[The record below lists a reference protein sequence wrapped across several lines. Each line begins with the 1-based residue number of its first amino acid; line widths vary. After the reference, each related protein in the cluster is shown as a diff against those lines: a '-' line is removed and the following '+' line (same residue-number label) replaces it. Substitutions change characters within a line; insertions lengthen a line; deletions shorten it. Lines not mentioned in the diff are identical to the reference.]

1 MYLSDIK
8 RDDRFEGYL
17 IVRSAEQRASANGK
31 NYLDMTLADKS
42 GSINAKMWDGT
53 VQPPLA
59 GSIVKVRATGN
70 EFNGRMQLRVE
81 KIRAAE
87 SRDQV
92 DMSALIPCAPRD
104 PNEMLGEVVRAADH
118 IADPD
123 LRRITCEL
131 LDRAGD
137 KLLTFPAAKQ
147 MHHAER
153 SGLLHHTTTMLRAAN
168 AIMSVYPQLNA
179 SLLIAGVIVHDLAK
193 IDEMDADTLGLV
205 SDYSVDGKL
214 IGHIVRGVVNI
225 QLAAEKTKANP
236 GKALLLQHMVL
247 SHHGIPEY
255 GSPLAPKFPEAE
267 VLNTIDTLDARLYEM
282 DEALSRAR
290 PSRPGGMTFGEEMH
304 ALANPQCKV
313 NTIAEALPFYM
324 EIIEY
329 HAKKGWGSASFA
341 TWVDSKDGARAEEM
355 PKLKLTHAEE
365 LARLLGSQGLA
376 VGVKP
381 GDLTGTYVVTVNW

>member
-255 GSPLAPKFPEAE
+255 GSPLAPKVPEAE

-282 DEALSRAR
+282 DEALSRAI
-290 PSRPGGMTFGEEMH
+290 PGGFSE
-304 ALANPQCKV
+304 KV
-313 NTIAEALPFYM
+313 
-324 EIIEY
+324 
-329 HAKKGWGSASFA
+329 WGL
-341 TWVDSKDGARAEEM
+341 DNRQLYRIPEDE
-355 PKLKLTHAEE
+355 
-365 LARLLGSQGLA
+365 
-376 VGVKP
+376 VK
-381 GDLTGTYVVTVNW
+381 

>member
-1 MYLSDIK
+1 MLLSEIR
-8 RDDRFEGYL
+8 RDDKFEGFL
-17 IVRSAEQRASANGK
+17 IVRSAEQRAAASGK
-31 NYLDMTLADKS
+31 NYLDMTLADRS

-53 VQPPLA
+53 VQPPIA

-87 SRDQV
+87 NRDGV
-92 DMSALIPCAPRD
+92 DMSTLIPCAPED
-104 PNEMLGEVVRAADH
+104 PKAMLEEIVRAADH

-131 LDRAGD
+131 LDRAGS

-153 SGLLHHTTTMLRAAN
+153 SGLLHHMTTMLKAAR
-168 AIMSVYPQLNA
+168 AIMTVYPQLNA
-179 SLLIAGVIVHDLAK
+179 SLLTAGVIVHDLAK
-193 IDEMDADTLGLV
+193 IDEMDADALGLV

-214 IGHIVRGVVNI
+214 LGHIVRGVVNI
-225 QLAAEKTKANP
+225 ELAAQKTGASR

-267 VLNTIDTLDARLYEM
+267 VLNAIDTLDARLYEM
-282 DEALSRAR
+282 NEALSRAM
-290 PSRPGGMTFGEEMH
+290 PGGFSE
-304 ALANPQCKV
+304 KV
-313 NTIAEALPFYM
+313 
-324 EIIEY
+324 
-329 HAKKGWGSASFA
+329 WGL
-341 TWVDSKDGARAEEM
+341 DNRQLYRIPDE
-355 PKLKLTHAEE
+355 
-365 LARLLGSQGLA
+365 
-376 VGVKP
+376 
-381 GDLTGTYVVTVNW
+381 DLTK

>member
-1 MYLSDIK
+1 MYLADIK

-87 SRDQV
+87 SRDAV
-92 DMSALIPCAPRD
+92 DMSTLIPCAPRD
-104 PNEMLGEVVRAADH
+104 PKEMLDEVVRAADH

-123 LRRITCEL
+123 LRKITCEL

-137 KLLTFPAAKQ
+137 NLLTFPAAKQ

-153 SGLLHHTTTMLRAAN
+153 GGLLHHTTTMLRAAN
-168 AIMSVYPQLNA
+168 AIMTVYPQLNA
-179 SLLIAGVIVHDLAK
+179 SLLTAGVIVHDLAK

-225 QLAAEKTKANP
+225 QLAAEKTKASP

-282 DEALSRAR
+282 NEALSRAI
-290 PSRPGGMTFGEEMH
+290 PGGFSE
-304 ALANPQCKV
+304 KV
-313 NTIAEALPFYM
+313 
-324 EIIEY
+324 
-329 HAKKGWGSASFA
+329 WGLDNRQLYRIPEDE
-341 TWVDSKDGARAEEM
+341 VE
-355 PKLKLTHAEE
+355 
-365 LARLLGSQGLA
+365 
-376 VGVKP
+376 
-381 GDLTGTYVVTVNW
+381 

>member
-17 IVRSAEQRASANGK
+17 IVRYAEQRASANGK

-104 PNEMLGEVVRAADH
+104 PNEMLGEVIRAADH

-282 DEALSRAR
+282 DEALSRAI
-290 PSRPGGMTFGEEMH
+290 PGGFSE
-304 ALANPQCKV
+304 KV
-313 NTIAEALPFYM
+313 
-324 EIIEY
+324 
-329 HAKKGWGSASFA
+329 WGL
-341 TWVDSKDGARAEEM
+341 DNRQLYRIPEDE
-355 PKLKLTHAEE
+355 
-365 LARLLGSQGLA
+365 
-376 VGVKP
+376 VK
-381 GDLTGTYVVTVNW
+381 

>member
-31 NYLDMTLADKS
+31 NYLDITLADKS

-225 QLAAEKTKANP
+225 QLSAEKTKANP
-236 GKALLLQHMVL
+236 GKALLLQHMGL

-282 DEALSRAR
+282 DEALSRAI
-290 PSRPGGMTFGEEMH
+290 PGGFSE
-304 ALANPQCKV
+304 KV
-313 NTIAEALPFYM
+313 
-324 EIIEY
+324 
-329 HAKKGWGSASFA
+329 WGL
-341 TWVDSKDGARAEEM
+341 DNRQLYRIPEDE
-355 PKLKLTHAEE
+355 
-365 LARLLGSQGLA
+365 
-376 VGVKP
+376 VK
-381 GDLTGTYVVTVNW
+381 

>member
-1 MYLSDIK
+1 
-8 RDDRFEGYL
+8 
-17 IVRSAEQRASANGK
+17 
-31 NYLDMTLADKS
+31 
-42 GSINAKMWDGT
+42 
-53 VQPPLA
+53 
-59 GSIVKVRATGN
+59 
-70 EFNGRMQLRVE
+70 MQLRVE

-87 SRDQV
+87 SRDAV
-92 DMSALIPCAPRD
+92 DMSTLIPCAPRD
-104 PNEMLGEVVRAADH
+104 PKEMLDEVVRAADH

-123 LRRITCEL
+123 LRKITCEL

-153 SGLLHHTTTMLRAAN
+153 GGLLHHTTTMLRAAN
-168 AIMSVYPQLNA
+168 AIMTVYPQLNA
-179 SLLIAGVIVHDLAK
+179 SLLTAGVIVHDLAK

-225 QLAAEKTKANP
+225 QLAAEKTKASP

-282 DEALSRAR
+282 DEALSRAIPGVSPKKFGGWTTASSTASRRTRSSDGETMGGR
-290 PSRPGGMTFGEEMH
+290 PIPRRKPEVSG
-304 ALANPQCKV
+304 L
-313 NTIAEALPFYM
+313 L
-324 EIIEY
+324 
-329 HAKKGWGSASFA
+329 SFNRFA
-341 TWVDSKDGARAEEM
+341 I
-355 PKLKLTHAEE
+355 
-365 LARLLGSQGLA
+365 
-376 VGVKP
+376 KP
-381 GDLTGTYVVTVNW
+381 GMIVFSAMPIEKAA

>member
-1 MYLSDIK
+1 MYLADIK

-87 SRDQV
+87 SHDAV
-92 DMSALIPCAPRD
+92 DMSTLIPCAPRD
-104 PNEMLGEVVRAADH
+104 PKEMLDEVVRAADH

-123 LRRITCEL
+123 LRKITCEL

-153 SGLLHHTTTMLRAAN
+153 GGLLHHTTTMLRAAN
-168 AIMSVYPQLNA
+168 AIMTVYPQLNA
-179 SLLIAGVIVHDLAK
+179 SLLTAGVIVHDLAK

-225 QLAAEKTKANP
+225 QLAAEKTKASP

-282 DEALSRAR
+282 DEALSRAI
-290 PSRPGGMTFGEEMH
+290 PGGFSE
-304 ALANPQCKV
+304 KV
-313 NTIAEALPFYM
+313 
-324 EIIEY
+324 
-329 HAKKGWGSASFA
+329 WGLDNRQLYRIPEDE
-341 TWVDSKDGARAEEM
+341 VE
-355 PKLKLTHAEE
+355 
-365 LARLLGSQGLA
+365 
-376 VGVKP
+376 
-381 GDLTGTYVVTVNW
+381 

>member
-153 SGLLHHTTTMLRAAN
+153 NGLLHHTTTMLRAAN

-282 DEALSRAR
+282 DEALSRAI
-290 PSRPGGMTFGEEMH
+290 PGGFSE
-304 ALANPQCKV
+304 KV
-313 NTIAEALPFYM
+313 
-324 EIIEY
+324 
-329 HAKKGWGSASFA
+329 WGL
-341 TWVDSKDGARAEEM
+341 DNRQLYRIPEDE
-355 PKLKLTHAEE
+355 
-365 LARLLGSQGLA
+365 
-376 VGVKP
+376 VK
-381 GDLTGTYVVTVNW
+381 

>member
-1 MYLSDIK
+1 MYLADIK

-87 SRDQV
+87 SRDAV
-92 DMSALIPCAPRD
+92 DMSTLIPCAPRD
-104 PNEMLGEVVRAADH
+104 PKEMLDEVVRAADH

-123 LRRITCEL
+123 LLKITCEL

-153 SGLLHHTTTMLRAAN
+153 GGLLHHTTTMLRAAN
-168 AIMSVYPQLNA
+168 AIMTVYPQLNA
-179 SLLIAGVIVHDLAK
+179 SLLTAGVIVHDLAK

-225 QLAAEKTKANP
+225 QLAAEKTKASP

-282 DEALSRAR
+282 NEALSRAI
-290 PSRPGGMTFGEEMH
+290 PGGFSE
-304 ALANPQCKV
+304 KV
-313 NTIAEALPFYM
+313 
-324 EIIEY
+324 
-329 HAKKGWGSASFA
+329 WGLDNRQLYRIPEDE
-341 TWVDSKDGARAEEM
+341 VE
-355 PKLKLTHAEE
+355 
-365 LARLLGSQGLA
+365 
-376 VGVKP
+376 
-381 GDLTGTYVVTVNW
+381 

>member
-8 RDDRFEGYL
+8 RDDRLEGYL

-81 KIRAAE
+81 KIRVAE

-282 DEALSRAR
+282 DEALSRAI
-290 PSRPGGMTFGEEMH
+290 PGGFSE
-304 ALANPQCKV
+304 KV
-313 NTIAEALPFYM
+313 
-324 EIIEY
+324 
-329 HAKKGWGSASFA
+329 WGL
-341 TWVDSKDGARAEEM
+341 DNRQLYRIPEDE
-355 PKLKLTHAEE
+355 
-365 LARLLGSQGLA
+365 
-376 VGVKP
+376 VK
-381 GDLTGTYVVTVNW
+381 

>member
-1 MYLSDIK
+1 M
-8 RDDRFEGYL
+8 
-17 IVRSAEQRASANGK
+17 RA
-31 NYLDMTLADKS
+31 
-42 GSINAKMWDGT
+42 
-53 VQPPLA
+53 
-59 GSIVKVRATGN
+59 
-70 EFNGRMQLRVE
+70 
-81 KIRAAE
+81 
-87 SRDQV
+87 
-92 DMSALIPCAPRD
+92 
-104 PNEMLGEVVRAADH
+104 
-118 IADPD
+118 
-123 LRRITCEL
+123 
-131 LDRAGD
+131 
-137 KLLTFPAAKQ
+137 AAKQ

-282 DEALSRAR
+282 DEALSRAI
-290 PSRPGGMTFGEEMH
+290 PGGFSE
-304 ALANPQCKV
+304 KV
-313 NTIAEALPFYM
+313 
-324 EIIEY
+324 
-329 HAKKGWGSASFA
+329 WGL
-341 TWVDSKDGARAEEM
+341 DNRQLYRIPEDE
-355 PKLKLTHAEE
+355 
-365 LARLLGSQGLA
+365 
-376 VGVKP
+376 VK
-381 GDLTGTYVVTVNW
+381 

>member
-92 DMSALIPCAPRD
+92 DMSALIPCAPRG

-282 DEALSRAR
+282 DEALSRAI
-290 PSRPGGMTFGEEMH
+290 PGGFSE
-304 ALANPQCKV
+304 KV
-313 NTIAEALPFYM
+313 
-324 EIIEY
+324 
-329 HAKKGWGSASFA
+329 WGL
-341 TWVDSKDGARAEEM
+341 DNRQLYRIPEDE
-355 PKLKLTHAEE
+355 
-365 LARLLGSQGLA
+365 
-376 VGVKP
+376 VK
-381 GDLTGTYVVTVNW
+381 

>member
-1 MYLSDIK
+1 MYLADIK

-87 SRDQV
+87 SRDAV
-92 DMSALIPCAPRD
+92 DMSTLIPCAPRD
-104 PNEMLGEVVRAADH
+104 PKEMLDEVVRAADH

-123 LRRITCEL
+123 LRKITCEL

-153 SGLLHHTTTMLRAAN
+153 GGLLHHTTTMLRAAN
-168 AIMSVYPQLNA
+168 AIMTVYPQLNA
-179 SLLIAGVIVHDLAK
+179 SLLTAGVIVHDLAK

-225 QLAAEKTKANP
+225 QLAAEKTKASP

-282 DEALSRAR
+282 DEALSRAI
-290 PSRPGGMTFGEEMH
+290 PGGFSEKVWGLDNRQLYRIPEDEGE
-304 ALANPQCKV
+304 
-313 NTIAEALPFYM
+313 
-324 EIIEY
+324 
-329 HAKKGWGSASFA
+329 
-341 TWVDSKDGARAEEM
+341 
-355 PKLKLTHAEE
+355 
-365 LARLLGSQGLA
+365 
-376 VGVKP
+376 
-381 GDLTGTYVVTVNW
+381 

>member
-1 MYLSDIK
+1 MYLADIK

-87 SRDQV
+87 SRDAV
-92 DMSALIPCAPRD
+92 DMSTLIPCAPRD
-104 PNEMLGEVVRAADH
+104 PREMREEIIRAADH
-118 IADPD
+118 IADKD
-123 LRRITCEL
+123 LRLITCEL

-214 IGHIVRGVVNI
+214 LGHIVRGVVNI
-225 QLAAEKTKANP
+225 QLAAEKTKASP
-236 GKALLLQHMVL
+236 AKALLLQHMVL
-247 SHHGIPEY
+247 SHHGIPDY
-255 GSPLAPKFPEAE
+255 GSPIAPKFPEAE
-267 VLNTIDTLDARLYEM
+267 VLNTIDTLDARLFEM
-282 DEALSRAR
+282 DEALSRAM
-290 PSRPGGMTFGEEMH
+290 PGGFSE
-304 ALANPQCKV
+304 KV
-313 NTIAEALPFYM
+313 
-324 EIIEY
+324 
-329 HAKKGWGSASFA
+329 WGLDNRQLYRIPEDE
-341 TWVDSKDGARAEEM
+341 VER
-355 PKLKLTHAEE
+355 
-365 LARLLGSQGLA
+365 
-376 VGVKP
+376 
-381 GDLTGTYVVTVNW
+381 

>member
-1 MYLSDIK
+1 MYLADIK

-87 SRDQV
+87 SRDAV
-92 DMSALIPCAPRD
+92 DMSTLIPCAPRD
-104 PNEMLGEVVRAADH
+104 PKEMLDEVVRAADR
-118 IADPD
+118 IADLD
-123 LRRITCEL
+123 LRKITCEL

-153 SGLLHHTTTMLRAAN
+153 GGLLHHTTTMLRAAN
-168 AIMSVYPQLNA
+168 AIMTVYPQLNA
-179 SLLIAGVIVHDLAK
+179 SLLTAGVIVHDLAK

-225 QLAAEKTKANP
+225 QLAAEKTKASP

-282 DEALSRAR
+282 DEALSRAI
-290 PSRPGGMTFGEEMH
+290 PGGFSE
-304 ALANPQCKV
+304 KV
-313 NTIAEALPFYM
+313 
-324 EIIEY
+324 
-329 HAKKGWGSASFA
+329 WGLDNRQLYRIPEDE
-341 TWVDSKDGARAEEM
+341 VE
-355 PKLKLTHAEE
+355 
-365 LARLLGSQGLA
+365 
-376 VGVKP
+376 
-381 GDLTGTYVVTVNW
+381 

>member
-1 MYLSDIK
+1 MYLADIK

-81 KIRAAE
+81 KICAAE
-87 SRDQV
+87 SRDAV
-92 DMSALIPCAPRD
+92 DMSTLIPCAPRD
-104 PNEMLGEVVRAADH
+104 PKEMLDEVVRAADH

-123 LRRITCEL
+123 LRKITCEL

-153 SGLLHHTTTMLRAAN
+153 GGLLHHTTTMLRAAN
-168 AIMSVYPQLNA
+168 AIMTVYPQLNA
-179 SLLIAGVIVHDLAK
+179 SLLTAGVIVHDLAK

-225 QLAAEKTKANP
+225 QLAAEKTKASP

-282 DEALSRAR
+282 NEALSRAI
-290 PSRPGGMTFGEEMH
+290 PGGFSE
-304 ALANPQCKV
+304 KV
-313 NTIAEALPFYM
+313 
-324 EIIEY
+324 
-329 HAKKGWGSASFA
+329 WGLDNRQLYRIPEDE
-341 TWVDSKDGARAEEM
+341 VE
-355 PKLKLTHAEE
+355 
-365 LARLLGSQGLA
+365 
-376 VGVKP
+376 
-381 GDLTGTYVVTVNW
+381 

>member
-255 GSPLAPKFPEAE
+255 GSPLAPKVPEAE

-282 DEALSRAR
+282 DEALSRAI
-290 PSRPGGMTFGEEMH
+290 PGGFSE
-304 ALANPQCKV
+304 KV
-313 NTIAEALPFYM
+313 
-324 EIIEY
+324 
-329 HAKKGWGSASFA
+329 WGQDKRQLYRIPEDE
-341 TWVDSKDGARAEEM
+341 VER
-355 PKLKLTHAEE
+355 
-365 LARLLGSQGLA
+365 
-376 VGVKP
+376 
-381 GDLTGTYVVTVNW
+381 

>member
-1 MYLSDIK
+1 MYLADIK

-168 AIMSVYPQLNA
+168 AIMTVYPQLNA
-179 SLLIAGVIVHDLAK
+179 SLLTAGVIVHDLAK

-225 QLAAEKTKANP
+225 QLAAEKTKASP

-282 DEALSRAR
+282 DEALSRAI
-290 PSRPGGMTFGEEMH
+290 PGGFSE
-304 ALANPQCKV
+304 KV
-313 NTIAEALPFYM
+313 
-324 EIIEY
+324 
-329 HAKKGWGSASFA
+329 WGL
-341 TWVDSKDGARAEEM
+341 DNRQLYRIPEDE
-355 PKLKLTHAEE
+355 
-365 LARLLGSQGLA
+365 
-376 VGVKP
+376 VK
-381 GDLTGTYVVTVNW
+381 

>member
-168 AIMSVYPQLNA
+168 AIMSVYSQLNA

-205 SDYSVDGKL
+205 SGTDVEANYVQIPMTTQFEDGKFTVEDYTAL
-214 IGHIVRGVVNI
+214 VGAMFDGTLTVSNDTSK
-225 QLAAEKTKANP
+225 AA
-236 GKALLLQHMVL
+236 
-247 SHHGIPEY
+247 S
-255 GSPLAPKFPEAE
+255 
-267 VLNTIDTLDARLYEM
+267 D
-282 DEALSRAR
+282 
-290 PSRPGGMTFGEEMH
+290 
-304 ALANPQCKV
+304 
-313 NTIAEALPFYM
+313 
-324 EIIEY
+324 
-329 HAKKGWGSASFA
+329 FA
-341 TWVDSKDGARAEEM
+341 TVI
-355 PKLKLTHAEE
+355 
-365 LARLLGSQGLA
+365 
-376 VGVKP
+376 
-381 GDLTGTYVVTVNW
+381 TVNDQGSIK

>member
-1 MYLSDIK
+1 MYLADIK

-81 KIRAAE
+81 KIRAVE
-87 SRDQV
+87 SRDAV
-92 DMSALIPCAPRD
+92 DMSTLIPCAPRD
-104 PNEMLGEVVRAADH
+104 PKEMLDEVVRAADH

-123 LRRITCEL
+123 LRKITCEL

-153 SGLLHHTTTMLRAAN
+153 GGLLHHTTTMLRAAN
-168 AIMSVYPQLNA
+168 AIMTVYPQLNA
-179 SLLIAGVIVHDLAK
+179 SLLTAGVIVHDLAK

-225 QLAAEKTKANP
+225 QLAAEKTKASP

-255 GSPLAPKFPEAE
+255 GSPLAPKVPEAE

-282 DEALSRAR
+282 NEALSRAV
-290 PSRPGGMTFGEEMH
+290 PGGFSE
-304 ALANPQCKV
+304 KV
-313 NTIAEALPFYM
+313 
-324 EIIEY
+324 
-329 HAKKGWGSASFA
+329 WGLDNRQLYRIPEDD
-341 TWVDSKDGARAEEM
+341 VE
-355 PKLKLTHAEE
+355 
-365 LARLLGSQGLA
+365 
-376 VGVKP
+376 
-381 GDLTGTYVVTVNW
+381 

>member
-153 SGLLHHTTTMLRAAN
+153 GGLLHHTTTMLRAAN
-168 AIMSVYPQLNA
+168 AIMTVYPQLNA

-282 DEALSRAR
+282 DEALSRAI
-290 PSRPGGMTFGEEMH
+290 PGGFSE
-304 ALANPQCKV
+304 KV
-313 NTIAEALPFYM
+313 
-324 EIIEY
+324 
-329 HAKKGWGSASFA
+329 WGL
-341 TWVDSKDGARAEEM
+341 DNRQLYRIPEDE
-355 PKLKLTHAEE
+355 
-365 LARLLGSQGLA
+365 
-376 VGVKP
+376 VK
-381 GDLTGTYVVTVNW
+381 

>member
-168 AIMSVYPQLNA
+168 AIMTVYPQLNA
-179 SLLIAGVIVHDLAK
+179 SLLTAGVIVHDLAK

-225 QLAAEKTKANP
+225 QLAAEKTKASP

-282 DEALSRAR
+282 DEALSRAI
-290 PSRPGGMTFGEEMH
+290 PGGFSE
-304 ALANPQCKV
+304 KV
-313 NTIAEALPFYM
+313 
-324 EIIEY
+324 
-329 HAKKGWGSASFA
+329 WGLDNRQLYRIPEDE
-341 TWVDSKDGARAEEM
+341 VE
-355 PKLKLTHAEE
+355 
-365 LARLLGSQGLA
+365 
-376 VGVKP
+376 
-381 GDLTGTYVVTVNW
+381 

>member
-87 SRDQV
+87 NRDPV

-153 SGLLHHTTTMLRAAN
+153 GGLLHHTTTMLRAAN
-168 AIMSVYPQLNA
+168 AIMTVYPQLNA
-179 SLLIAGVIVHDLAK
+179 SLLTAGVIVHDLAK

-225 QLAAEKTKANP
+225 QLAAEKTKASP

-282 DEALSRAR
+282 NEALSRAI
-290 PSRPGGMTFGEEMH
+290 PGGFSE
-304 ALANPQCKV
+304 KV
-313 NTIAEALPFYM
+313 
-324 EIIEY
+324 
-329 HAKKGWGSASFA
+329 WGLDNRQLYRIPEDE
-341 TWVDSKDGARAEEM
+341 VE
-355 PKLKLTHAEE
+355 
-365 LARLLGSQGLA
+365 
-376 VGVKP
+376 
-381 GDLTGTYVVTVNW
+381 

>member
-137 KLLTFPAAKQ
+137 KLQTFPAAKQ

-282 DEALSRAR
+282 DEALSRAI
-290 PSRPGGMTFGEEMH
+290 PGGFSE
-304 ALANPQCKV
+304 KV
-313 NTIAEALPFYM
+313 
-324 EIIEY
+324 
-329 HAKKGWGSASFA
+329 WGL
-341 TWVDSKDGARAEEM
+341 DNRQLYRIPEDE
-355 PKLKLTHAEE
+355 
-365 LARLLGSQGLA
+365 
-376 VGVKP
+376 VK
-381 GDLTGTYVVTVNW
+381 

>member
-87 SRDQV
+87 NRDPV

-153 SGLLHHTTTMLRAAN
+153 GGLLHHTTTMLRAAN
-168 AIMSVYPQLNA
+168 AIMTVYPQLNA
-179 SLLIAGVIVHDLAK
+179 SLLTAGVIVHDLAK

-225 QLAAEKTKANP
+225 QLAAEKTKASP

-247 SHHGIPEY
+247 SPHGIPEY

-282 DEALSRAR
+282 DEALSRAI
-290 PSRPGGMTFGEEMH
+290 PGGFSE
-304 ALANPQCKV
+304 KV
-313 NTIAEALPFYM
+313 
-324 EIIEY
+324 
-329 HAKKGWGSASFA
+329 WGLDNRQLYRIPEDE
-341 TWVDSKDGARAEEM
+341 VE
-355 PKLKLTHAEE
+355 
-365 LARLLGSQGLA
+365 
-376 VGVKP
+376 
-381 GDLTGTYVVTVNW
+381 